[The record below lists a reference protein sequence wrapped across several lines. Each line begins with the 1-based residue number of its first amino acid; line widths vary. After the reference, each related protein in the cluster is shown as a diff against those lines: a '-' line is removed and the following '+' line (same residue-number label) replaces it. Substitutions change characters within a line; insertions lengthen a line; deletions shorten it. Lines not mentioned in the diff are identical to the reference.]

1 MLIED
6 FYVNDQEK
14 SDVGKFEG
22 NLWESSSFSKLHCML
37 HRIIVSLCS
46 VYHCVSLYHCIFVSL
61 YHYITVYHC
70 ITVSLYHC
78 IFLKLQCIIVS
89 LCSLCIIVSL
99 YHCIFLKLHCIITL
113 CFVHFVPQSLCKCA
127 NALQCLAVLCSVD
140 MWESPL
146 LHKTASAWSHAT
158 RAYLPWLET
167 VAVIIIVIII
177 FTEIII
183 ALVLLQNIFP
193 HRDRHPSWCFDIET
207 RKCF

>member
-1 MLIED
+1 MANAGLCLLLTLRRLFVKWFSLSLSSSHTSSSSSYLSSSSSYTIIVKRMSIED

-113 CFVHFVPQSLCKCA
+113 CFVHFVP
-127 NALQCLAVLCSVD
+127 
-140 MWESPL
+140 
-146 LHKTASAWSHAT
+146 
-158 RAYLPWLET
+158 
-167 VAVIIIVIII
+167 
-177 FTEIII
+177 
-183 ALVLLQNIFP
+183 
-193 HRDRHPSWCFDIET
+193 
-207 RKCF
+207 